1 MTDTA
6 IIAAM
11 GAILFALIGVVW
23 SNLRGEITELKAR
36 VTASE
41 KQDAAL
47 VTEHARSEERD
58 KVFEKGIERLT
69 KAIDD
74 FDERIGTQIE
84 RLSRIVEQGIRRYS
98 PPSGTPKAKTS
109 YKFLPNDDEE
119 K

>member
-6 IIAAM
+6 IIGALIAAC
-11 GAILFALIGVVW
+11 FALIGVVW
-23 SNLRGEITELKAR
+23 SNLRGEIAELKAR

>member
-1 MTDTA
+1 MTDTT
-6 IIAAM
+6 IIGVLIA
-11 GAILFALIGVVW
+11 GVVALIGVVW
-23 SNLRGEITELKAR
+23 AMLRADISDLKTR
-36 VTASE
+36 MTASE

-58 KVFEKGIERLT
+58 KTFERGIERLT

-74 FDERIGTQIE
+74 FDTRIGAQIE
-84 RLSRIVEQGIRRYS
+84 RLSRIVEGEIRRRS
-98 PPSGTPKAKTS
+98 PPRGTPKPRTE